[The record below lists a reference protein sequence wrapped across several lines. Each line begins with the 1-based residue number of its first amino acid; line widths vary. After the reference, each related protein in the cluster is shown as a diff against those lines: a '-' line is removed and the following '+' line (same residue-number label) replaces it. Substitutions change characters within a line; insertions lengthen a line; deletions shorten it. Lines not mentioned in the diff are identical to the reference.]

1 MYTISVD
8 TGGTFTDVVVADS
21 AGHIWLA
28 KALTT
33 KERAFL
39 AIENALGVIAPKLD
53 LTVDALLGMTTRFNY
68 GTTRSTNAVVEGTA
82 ARTAFFTTAG
92 FPDILLL
99 REGGK
104 PDPFRPLPYGK
115 PYVPRHLTFEIDERM
130 DAEATAFRPLDE
142 DSVKTAIDG
151 ALAQGAEAIGVCLL
165 WSVAN
170 PTHEI
175 RVGELIAE
183 HAPGTPFTLSH
194 QLNPVVREYRR
205 ASATVLD
212 ASLKPL
218 MQQFFADLE
227 GDLNGAGFAGNL
239 FISTS
244 YGGSWSPEDIAGR
257 PIYSIGSGPSMAPVS
272 AVHDADLDLPGG
284 SAAHDLLV
292 ADTGGTTF
300 DVGLVRAGHIQHT
313 NETWLGGR
321 WIGNITGTRA
331 VDVRSIGSGGGSIAW
346 LDSGGLLRVG
356 PRSAGSA
363 PGPVCYG
370 LGGTEPTVTDAAFVL
385 GYLDSTN
392 FMDGTLALDLDAA
405 RETYRQ
411 LGERIGMTTE
421 QAAHAALTIAAD
433 NIVTAIRETTIAR
446 GVDPREVTIVAGGG
460 GSGMN
465 IGRIAGELGTRHVLL
480 PKTAGAM
487 SACGA
492 LFSDV
497 ISEFTSVAYS
507 TTADFDPVPVN
518 ARLAE
523 VRAQAEEFLTGMGDL
538 AADSSIEYFVEARY
552 KQQAWE
558 LTVALPYGD
567 LGPGDGKMLEEAFHE
582 VHERIFGVREP
593 GQYLEL
599 LSWSARA
606 TARLPKPT
614 LRADDAGR
622 STVPTPIRT
631 GRSYFGDIGWVATS
645 FYDGPAL
652 PLEAVISGP
661 AVVQEPTTTLVV
673 YPGQQ
678 ATVTRNGNYL
688 IDTAAGTAAG
698 TAFDADKEN

>member
-8 TGGTFTDVVVADS
+8 TGGTFTDVVVADT
-21 AGHIWLA
+21 AGQVWLA

-39 AIENALGVIAPKLD
+39 AIENALGVIAPKMGA
-53 LTVDALLGMTTRFNY
+53 TVAQLLAATTRFNY

-104 PDPFRPLPYGK
+104 PDAFRPLPYGK

-130 DAEATAFRPLDE
+130 DAEATVFRPLDE
-142 DSVKTAIDG
+142 ASVLAAIKG

-170 PTHEI
+170 PAHEA

-183 HAPGTPFTLSH
+183 HAPGIPFTLSH
-194 QLNPVVREYRR
+194 ELNPVVREYRR

-218 MQQFFADLE
+218 MQQFFANLEADLTA
-227 GDLNGAGFAGNL
+227 AGFGGSL

-244 YGGSWSPEDIAGR
+244 YGGSWSPADIAER

-272 AVHDADLDLPGG
+272 AVYDADLDLPGG
-284 SAAHDLLV
+284 ASAHDLLV

-300 DVGLVRAGHIQHT
+300 DVGLVRAGHIQQT
-313 NETWLGGR
+313 NETWLGGK

-346 LDSGGLLRVG
+346 LDAGGMLRVG

-385 GYLDSTN
+385 GYLDSSN
-392 FMDGTLALDLDAA
+392 FMDGTLSLDLEAA
-405 RETYRQ
+405 REAYRA
-411 LGERIGMTTE
+411 LGDRIGMTTE

-446 GVDPREVTIVAGGG
+446 GIDPREVTIVAGGG

-465 IGRIAGELGTRHVLL
+465 IGRIAAELGTRHVLL

-497 ISEFTSVAYS
+497 ISEFTTVAYS
-507 TTADFDPVPVN
+507 TTADFDPALAN
-518 ARLAE
+518 ASLRE
-523 VRAQAEEFLTGMGDL
+523 VHAQAEDFLAGMGEL
-538 AADSSIEYFVEARY
+538 SADPVIEYFVEARY

-558 LTVALPYGD
+558 LTVAVPYGD

-599 LSWSARA
+599 LAWSARA
-606 TARLPKPT
+606 TARLPKPR
-614 LRADDAGR
+614 LRAGEAGR
-622 STVPTPIRT
+622 TDVPTAIRQ
-631 GRSYFGDIGWVATS
+631 GQAYFGATEWVSTD
-645 FYDGPAL
+645 FYDGPTL
-652 PLEAVISGP
+652 PLGATIAGP

-673 YPGQQ
+673 YPGQR
-678 ATVTRNGNYL
+678 ATVTAHGNYL
-688 IDTAAGTAAG
+688 IDTTA
-698 TAFDADKEN
+698 DADKEN